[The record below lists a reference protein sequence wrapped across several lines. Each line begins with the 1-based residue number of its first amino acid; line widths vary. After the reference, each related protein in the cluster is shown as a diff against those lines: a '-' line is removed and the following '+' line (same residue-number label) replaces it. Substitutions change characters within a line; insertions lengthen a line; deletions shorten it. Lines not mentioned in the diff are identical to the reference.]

1 MGWMRFT
8 FDTGAAVT
16 AFPLDVGRGTHTDPS
31 TATYKTA
38 SGEIL
43 QGQGGVRVEGTSEHD
58 SLVAMQGRKA
68 DVHQI
73 WLAAA
78 QAHSKGY
85 MSILSSGGGYLVPES
100 SNLAARIWNS

>member
-1 MGWMRFT
+1 MGWMRLT

-16 AFPLDVGRGTHTDPS
+16 AFPLDVGSGTHTDPS

-43 QGQGGVRVEGTSEHD
+43 QDQGGVRVEGTSEHD
-58 SLVAMQGRKA
+58 SLVAMQGRTA
-68 DVHQI
+68 DVHKI
-73 WLAAA
+73 LLSAA

-85 MSILSSGGGYLVPES
+85 MSIWVLDEDTWCRSPATWRYAGGSS
-100 SNLAARIWNS
+100 